1 MSKEQLK
8 KLKNKIFGGKGG
20 EKKQSELTAIIELA
34 RGLNC
39 LPDILGRDYEIRDPK
54 GKLVYTLRQKPMA
67 IKQLNTLL
75 KEFEL
80 IQKRDNEKEAAK
92 WGGNKGKISKLG
104 RKKR

>member
-8 KLKNKIFGGKGG
+8 KLRNKIFGEKGG
-20 EKKQSELTAIIELA
+20 VKKQSELTNILELA

-54 GKLVYTLRQKPMA
+54 GNLVYTLRQKPMA

-80 IQKRDNEKEAAK
+80 IQKRDNEREAAK
-92 WGGNKGKISKLG
+92 WGGSKGKIPRLN
-104 RKKR
+104 KRR